1 MDIAT
6 ILGVVIAIGS
16 ILGGQALEGGHIGSV
31 LQLTAFI
38 IVMGGTI
45 GACCVQNP
53 LPVVIKS
60 ITSVS
65 LVLTNPSHDVKGTI
79 TQILELANV
88 SRKQG
93 LLALEGR
100 LKDLHDPF
108 FKKGVQLIVDGT
120 DPKLLQEILEIEVE
134 QHEESGVH
142 AAKVWEAAGGYAPTV
157 GILGAVLG
165 LIHVMEN
172 LADPSK
178 LGGGIAVAFVAT
190 VYGVGA
196 ANLFFL
202 PIANKMKI
210 KIKEEAGLRTM
221 VILGPRRACPGG
233 KPPTPPRETGKL
245 SASARTDEG
254 RQEITV
260 VCPYREAHL
269 DGKYLT
275 SQFTRYDC
283 SVSSWRRK
291 NTKSTK
297 ITNAGWC
304 PMPISSPCCSPFLS

>member
-6 ILGVVIAIGS
+6 ILGIVLAIGS
-16 ILGGQALEGGHIGSV
+16 IIGGQALEGGHLSSI

-53 LPVVIKS
+53 LPVVLKAVSSLS
-60 ITSVS
+60 IA
-65 LVLTNPSHDVKGTI
+65 LAGAQFNNKGTI
-79 TQILELANV
+79 KLILDLANV

-93 LLALEGR
+93 LLALEGK
-100 LKDLHDPF
+100 LKDIQDPF
-108 FKKGVQLIVDGT
+108 MRKGVQLIVDGT
-120 DPKLLQEILEIEVE
+120 DPKAVHEILEIEVE
-134 QHEESGVH
+134 HQEEEGLM

-202 PIANKMKI
+202 PIANKI
-210 KIKEEAGLRTM
+210 KFKLKEEAGSRNMIIMGL
-221 VILGPRRACPGG
+221 VGLAQGENPRLLQDKLESFLPHGERA
-233 KPPTPPRETGKL
+233 KETK
-245 SASARTDEG
+245 
-254 RQEITV
+254 
-260 VCPYREAHL
+260 
-269 DGKYLT
+269 K
-275 SQFTRYDC
+275 
-283 SVSSWRRK
+283 
-291 NTKSTK
+291 
-297 ITNAGWC
+297 
-304 PMPISSPCCSPFLS
+304 

>member
-16 ILGGQALEGGHIGSV
+16 IIGGQALEGGHIGSI

-45 GACCVQNP
+45 GAVCVQNP
-53 LPVVIKS
+53 LGVVLKA
-60 ITSVS
+60 VS
-65 LVLTNPSHDVKGTI
+65 SLSLAISNPSHDFKGTI
-79 TQILELANV
+79 TRILDLATV

-93 LLALEGR
+93 LLALEGK
-100 LKDLHDPF
+100 LKDIHDPF
-108 FKKGVQLIVDGT
+108 FRKGVQLIVDGT
-120 DPKLLQEILEIEVE
+120 DPKVVHEILEIDVE
-134 QHEESGVH
+134 HHEEEGVV

-202 PIANKMKI
+202 PLANKI
-210 KIKEEAGLRTM
+210 KLKLKQEAGARHLMIMGLVGLAQGENPRLLQEKLESFLPHHERT
-221 VILGPRRACPGG
+221 
-233 KPPTPPRETGKL
+233 KESK
-245 SASARTDEG
+245 
-254 RQEITV
+254 
-260 VCPYREAHL
+260 
-269 DGKYLT
+269 K
-275 SQFTRYDC
+275 
-283 SVSSWRRK
+283 
-291 NTKSTK
+291 
-297 ITNAGWC
+297 
-304 PMPISSPCCSPFLS
+304 

>member
-6 ILGVVIAIGS
+6 IIGVVLALGS
-16 ILGGQALEGGHIGSV
+16 IIGGQALEGGHLSSI

-53 LPVVIKS
+53 LPVIIKAV
-60 ITSVS
+60 TSLS
-65 LVLTNPSHDVKGTI
+65 LAISGPKIDNKGTI
-79 TQILELANV
+79 KLILDLANV

-93 LLALEGR
+93 LLALES
-100 LKDLHDPF
+100 KVKEIKDPF
-108 FKKGVQLIVDGT
+108 MKKGVQLIVDGT
-120 DPKLLQEILEIEVE
+120 DPKAVHEILEIEVE
-134 QHEESGVH
+134 QQEAEGLL

-202 PIANKMKI
+202 PIANKMKF
-210 KIKEEAGLRTM
+210 KLRDLSGSRNIA
-221 VILGPRRACPGG
+221 ILGLVGLAHGENPRLLQ
-233 KPPTPPRETGKL
+233 EKL
-245 SASARTDEG
+245 EG
-254 RQEITV
+254 FLPLSERS
-260 VCPYREAHL
+260 
-269 DGKYLT
+269 K
-275 SQFTRYDC
+275 
-283 SVSSWRRK
+283 
-291 NTKSTK
+291 
-297 ITNAGWC
+297 
-304 PMPISSPCCSPFLS
+304 MPKK